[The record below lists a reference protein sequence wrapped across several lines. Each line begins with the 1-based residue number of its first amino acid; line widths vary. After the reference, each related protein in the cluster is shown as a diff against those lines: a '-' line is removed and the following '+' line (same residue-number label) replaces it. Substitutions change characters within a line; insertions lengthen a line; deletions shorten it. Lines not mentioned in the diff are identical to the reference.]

1 MYFPALS
8 GACDEIF
15 LCLKQH
21 CTNTGIKFC
30 KKNTI
35 TGISVIVKYFISQV
49 IGWVYLVIWYS
60 LIICRMV
67 FSSFTGVKRRSFD
80 FFSGC
85 FTVIHSFKINVFLM
99 LCNILLYCYTTVNSF
114 LKILYNKIVTLK
126 NGIDFIIYPVCLFY
140 GRINLSISS
149 TN

>member
-1 MYFPALS
+1 MQKKKYNNGHFRYCEVLHFP
-8 GACDEIF
+8 G
-15 LCLKQH
+15 
-21 CTNTGIKFC
+21 
-30 KKNTI
+30 
-35 TGISVIVKYFISQV
+35 YRM
-49 IGWVYLVIWYS
+49 GWVYLVIWYS